1 MFDEDDKLMFKGL
14 NILLGTLVFWVVI
27 FLILLTL
34 FASKDC
40 EAQSIN
46 YIQEINRQQHQQ
58 EIMRQN
64 QQILQQQYIQAQQL
78 DQIRRDAEFR
88 FNHNQS
94 NRIHSIH
101 NHNNLIRY

>member
-14 NILLGTLVFWVVI
+14 NIMLGTLAFWVTI
-27 FLILLTL
+27 FLIILTL
-34 FASKDC
+34 FTSKDC
-40 EAQSIN
+40 EAQSMN
-46 YIQEINRQQHQQ
+46 SIQEINRQQHQQ
-58 EIMRQN
+58 EVMRQN

-94 NRIHSIH
+94 NRTHD
-101 NHNNLIRY
+101 HNNLIRY